1 MMRAMQ
7 VGRVTGLAIGVA
19 AVLVCAGAAR
29 GAGPDPAEG
38 RKLYEQHCELCH
50 GTNGKGDG
58 PLADDLKVRPADLTE
73 ITRRRGGNFP
83 EAEVKEIID
92 GRRKVRGHGGGE
104 MPVWGRVFSR
114 GTLGEVETDA
124 KLDALVAYLRTIQV
138 GPSKV
143 GK

>member
-1 MMRAMQ
+1 M
-7 VGRVTGLAIGVA
+7 GLAA
-19 AVLVCAGAAR
+19 AALAAGATRA
-29 GAGPDPAEG
+29 AGPDPAQG

-58 PLADDLKVRPADLTE
+58 PLADQLKVRPPDLTE
-73 ITRRRGGNFP
+73 ITKRRAGKFP
-83 EAEVKEIID
+83 EAEVREIID

-114 GTLGEVETDA
+114 GTFGDVEADA
-124 KLDALVAYLRTIQV
+124 KLEALVAYLRGIQT

-143 GK
+143 RK